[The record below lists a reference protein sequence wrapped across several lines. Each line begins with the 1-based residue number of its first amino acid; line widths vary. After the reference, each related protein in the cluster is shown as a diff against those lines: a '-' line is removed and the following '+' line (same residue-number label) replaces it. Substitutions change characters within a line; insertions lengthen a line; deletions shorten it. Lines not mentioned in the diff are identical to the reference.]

1 MDPYH
6 GIGIGLLIL
15 GLVLA
20 FIGGLW
26 FLVAAFRE
34 SVLWG
39 LACLFIPIV
48 QLFFLI
54 VHWDE
59 AKKPFL
65 LQLLGLAAIVIA
77 MLISP
82 QTLHR

>member
-1 MDPYH
+1 M
-6 GIGIGLLIL
+6 GIVIILL
-15 GLVLA
+15 GLAIFL
-20 FIGGLW
+20 IGGLL

-34 SVLWG
+34 SIWWG

-54 VHWDE
+54 VHWPE
-59 AKKPFL
+59 AKKPFFI
-65 LQLLGLAAIVIA
+65 QLLGFMVLIGGVI
-77 MLISP
+77 ISP